1 MVVERW
7 SILANDN
14 YEDNI
19 LFFDPEVN
27 IEELI
32 KKAEKQLKKGDNI
45 ILSAFGGGFT
55 WGAVYLK
62 WAYNS

>member
-1 MVVERW
+1 M
-7 SILANDN
+7 ILDDEGN
-14 YEDNI
+14 
-19 LFFDPEVN
+19 
-27 IEELI
+27 ELI
-32 KKAEKQLKKGDNI
+32 LPKREMIPRDFFKKGDNI